1 MWRGLLYKRLGMAD
15 MAMRDFRRTAELNP
29 KNIDAAR
36 EVRLYT
42 MRTSRPSMP
51 AVKLSSQPPPS
62 DGGPKGDDK
71 GLLGRLFKK

>member
-1 MWRGLLYKRLGMAD
+1 MND
-15 MAMRDFRRTAELNP
+15 MAMRDFRRSAELNP

-51 AVKLSSQPPPS
+51 AVKPPS
-62 DGGPKGDDK
+62 EPPAGSPKGDDR